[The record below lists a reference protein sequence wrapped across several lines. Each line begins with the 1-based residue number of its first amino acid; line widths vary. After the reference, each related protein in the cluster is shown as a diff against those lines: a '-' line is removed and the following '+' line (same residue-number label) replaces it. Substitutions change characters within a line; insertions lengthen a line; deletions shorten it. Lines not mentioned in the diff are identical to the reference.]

1 VLAGLYG
8 FTRFSVFMSTPR
20 NQAGTTSTA
29 GTTTNQQGNVLGS
42 APATGTATVAPDAST
57 APAGAAAPTGKNS
70 SNEGTVAPQASDEV
84 AKKAAELVQTVAA
97 AATEATSAG
106 PTAKVKMLRNHP
118 RVGAF
123 ADTTTDLPTELAAEL
138 VAAKYAIYVS
148 ADGKVDS
155 PYGQPTAEQLK
166 LAAAAFDR
174 FRAVAMAEEEDEDLV
189 PTENQFSDLPE
200 SLQRAFVAAIDPT
213 YGPQA

>member
-29 GTTTNQQGNVLGS
+29 GTTTNQQGSVLGS

-57 APAGAAAPTGKNS
+57 APAGQNS
-70 SNEGTVAPQASDEV
+70 SAEGTVAPQASDEV
-84 AKKAAELVQTVAA
+84 AKKAAELVQTVATA
-97 AATEATSAG
+97 AMESTKPA

-123 ADTTTDLPTELAAEL
+123 ADTTTDLPTALAAEL
-138 VAAKYAIYVS
+138 VAAKYATYVS
-148 ADGKVDS
+148 ADGKADS
-155 PYGQPTAEQLK
+155 PYGQPTDEQLK
-166 LAAAAFDR
+166 QAAAAFGR
-174 FRAVAMAEEEDEDLV
+174 FRAVGLEAEGGPLPEGE
-189 PTENQFSDLPE
+189 FADLPA
-200 SLQRAFVAAIDPT
+200 SIQRAFVAAIDPT